1 MKGKLIS
8 VITNI
13 VLVAIVATV
22 SLVGFFGGR
31 AVTVSNENSN
41 IYYSAENGEG
51 VSLMFNVYEN
61 TENVYKILDILD
73 EYGAKSTFFI
83 GGSWAD
89 DNVDC
94 VREIFNRGH
103 EIASHG
109 YFHKDHSRMTLNEN
123 LEEIRPS
130 VKLLNMICNTNITL
144 FAPPSGAFCEATIN
158 ACISMDLRVI
168 MWSRDT
174 VDWRDKDVNLIVTR
188 ATKNLNFG
196 EFVLMHPKDCS
207 VAALPK
213 ILTYIRDNGLN
224 AVTVSQNLGEEWYI
238 LRLLTMD

>member
-8 VITNI
+8 VVTNL
-13 VLVAIVATV
+13 VLIAVVVSV
-22 SLVGFFGGR
+22 SLIGFFGRG
-31 AVTVSNENSN
+31 AVTVSKENSN
-41 IYYSAENGEG
+41 LFYSAENGEG
-51 VSLMFNVYEN
+51 VSLMFNVYEH
-61 TENVYKILDILD
+61 TDNVYKILDVLD

-94 VREIFNRGH
+94 VREIFKRGH

-109 YFHKDHSRMTLNEN
+109 YFHKDHSRMNVDEN

-158 ACISMDLRVI
+158 ACTYLDLRVI

-174 VDWRDKDVNLIVTR
+174 VDWRDKNVNLIYKR
-188 ATKNLNFG
+188 ATENLKLG
-196 EFVLMHPKDCS
+196 EFVLMHPTDCT
-207 VAALPK
+207 VTALPQ
-213 ILTYIRDNGLN
+213 ILSYIRDNGIN
-224 AVTVSQNLGEEWYI
+224 AVTVSRNLGE
-238 LRLLTMD
+238 